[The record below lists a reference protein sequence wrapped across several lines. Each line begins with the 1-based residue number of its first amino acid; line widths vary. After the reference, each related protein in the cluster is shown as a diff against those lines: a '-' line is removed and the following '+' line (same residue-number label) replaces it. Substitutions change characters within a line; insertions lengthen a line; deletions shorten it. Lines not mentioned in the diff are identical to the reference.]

1 MIGNIFRMEKNCLMS
16 HRLEHG
22 SEPYSIVHETGG
34 AEWDLVVGAAVNCLG
49 ENLVAAEAS

>member
-1 MIGNIFRMEKNCLMS
+1 MIGNIFRIEKNCLMS